1 MYALIES
8 LKKYIY
14 IIGATDQDLTSPY
27 LKHLPPVYT
36 IGIERKLYTRFRFW
50 IYFFDGVWQSLVV
63 FYAFYF
69 LWIAGN
75 PNANGYAESMLQL
88 STSVAV
94 TAIVLANIM
103 PGFNTVYWTWWQ
115 FFFVGLEILL
125 TFLWVVI
132 YGLFPSVSL
141 FGMAQMVFGA
151 WSFWMTFFLS
161 IVIAFLPRYLITFVC
176 QWWYPNVVAKGRH
189 LELHEKRMRKKKLR
203 EEALKEG
210 DSKWNLSYCFP
221 LLRSSKTTRRQ
232 QS

>member
-1 MYALIES
+1 M
-8 LKKYIY
+8 
-14 IIGATDQDLTSPY
+14 
-27 LKHLPPVYT
+27 KHLPPVYT

-69 LWIAGN
+69 LWIEGN
-75 PNANGYAESMLQL
+75 PNPNGHAESMLQF

-94 TAIVLANIM
+94 TAIVLANMM

-141 FGMAQMVFGA
+141 FGMAQMIFGA
-151 WSFWMTFFLS
+151 WNFWLTFFLA
-161 IVIAFLPRYLITFVC
+161 IVVAFLPRYLVTFTC

-189 LELHEKRMRKKKLR
+189 LELHEKRMRKKNLR

-210 DSKWNLSYCFP
+210 HSKWNLSYCFP
-221 LLRSSKTTRRQ
+221 LLRSSKTAHRQ
-232 QS
+232 KS